1 MKNLSIR
8 HGKSSGNKSVLLL
21 TVLALGTGF
30 SSLSAQTNAAS
41 DQITAQPAADR
52 IVPFRLSE
60 QGVVRPV
67 EWGLD
72 TAWEDEG
79 NIRRGQGFMET
90 VDIVRVSFRPTDPIV
105 DGDLGADQKEHIQ
118 TRLGLL
124 GFVSPKPKLAI
135 NSDHPKIDDSY
146 KGNAQAWAQMMDLH
160 TRYFQDTGYE
170 VISVAPFNEPD
181 YTYTG
186 QGTREDFYKIAVELR
201 ANPRFKNIR
210 ICGGNTLNCD
220 EALPWYNYLKE
231 QLDEGNTHQLAGE
244 FNGYA
249 AFYETVRKDGKM
261 AMNDEMHNVMEAMVG
276 LEYGLQTGIWW
287 GSAEYARGEFC
298 KISRGGERLAYT
310 EHRPNWTAASVY
322 RSKDGSK
329 VQAFGGVSERQAKT
343 TTYRFV
349 SKEKDVFYDGY
360 GPQREFYLEM
370 PGGNS
375 YQDDEQRNAER
386 VVNITWGED
395 IQPVIDG
402 QYVLINR
409 STQRA
414 VEITQ
419 GNTAEGTN
427 VKTGKFD
434 ASKAYQR
441 WSVRPVSS
449 RIGGDF
455 SYFCITSPINGM
467 SFDIWNWSLEDGGN
481 IAIYGASN
489 GSNQQW
495 ALEYAGDGWFYIRSR
510 HSALYLEEG
519 EEAFNVQQGTKKGSN
534 DERLQ
539 WRLIP
544 ASASKI
550 EIKSLA
556 TPTGLTTEGQSASV
570 LLKWNKQSDATEYT
584 VLRSETSGGAYEIIA
599 RNVKE
604 TSFVD
609 HKALAG
615 KSYYYTVKAN
625 DNCLNSSP
633 KSQEVTATI
642 TDVHALV
649 AHYAFDGDLLDETEN
664 LNHGASLKKAMFTDG
679 KINKAVQLNGSTEFL
694 QLPTDIA
701 NHQNLTVSTWVKWDG
716 GADRQRVFDFGSG
729 EDQYMFLTYSSNIQS
744 LCFAMKNGAEEQ
756 ALETALPSPI
766 RIDNWVHLALTIG
779 DAEVRIYVN
788 GELAVSS
795 GDITIRPMD
804 IRPCLN
810 YIGRSQFVADPMFKG
825 SIDDFR
831 VYNYELSA
839 EDIKKVAQ
847 GESVGI
853 ITPQI
858 SDDELFIGPL
868 PADQKLQVTYT
879 PAQSSGRVSLSIY
892 NMQGV
897 PVLSH
902 ETTGSGVTTLDV
914 SGLPT
919 GLYLLRL
926 VDNNR
931 SVTRKFAVRH

>member
-160 TRYFQDTGYE
+160 TRYFQDAGYE

-231 QLDEGNTHQLAGE
+231 QLDEGNTHQLSGE

-409 STQRA
+409 STRRA

-441 WSVRPVSS
+441 WYVRPVSS

-544 ASASKI
+544 APASKI

-556 TPTGLTTEGQSASV
+556 TPTGLTMEGQSASV

-642 TDVHALV
+642 TDVYALV
-649 AHYAFDGDLLDETEN
+649 AHYTFDGDLLDETEN

-701 NHQNLTVSTWVKWDG
+701 NHQNLTVSTWVKWNG

-744 LCFAMKNGAEEQ
+744 LRFAMKNGAEEQ

-902 ETTGSGVTTLDV
+902 ETAGSGVTTLDV

>member
-8 HGKSSGNKSVLLL
+8 HGKSSRNKSVLLL

-135 NSDHPKIDDSY
+135 NSDHPKINDSY
-146 KGNAQAWAQMMDLH
+146 KGNAQAWPQMMDLH
-160 TRYFQDTGYE
+160 ARYFQDAGYE

-441 WSVRPVSS
+441 WYVRPVSS
-449 RIGGDF
+449 HIGGDF

-544 ASASKI
+544 APASKI

-556 TPTGLTTEGQSASV
+556 TPTGLMTEGQSASV

-649 AHYAFDGDLLDETEN
+649 AHYTFDGDLLDETEN

-716 GADRQRVFDFGSG
+716 GADWQRVFDFGSG

-744 LCFAMKNGAEEQ
+744 LRFAMKNGAEEQ

-847 GESVGI
+847 GGSVGI

-902 ETTGSGVTTLDV
+902 ETAGSGVTTLDV

>member
-1 MKNLSIR
+1 MKNPSIR

-160 TRYFQDTGYE
+160 TRYFQDAGYE

-441 WSVRPVSS
+441 WYVRPVSS

-510 HSALYLEEG
+510 HSALYLE
-519 EEAFNVQQGTKKGSN
+519 
-534 DERLQ
+534 
-539 WRLIP
+539 
-544 ASASKI
+544 
-550 EIKSLA
+550 
-556 TPTGLTTEGQSASV
+556 
-570 LLKWNKQSDATEYT
+570 
-584 VLRSETSGGAYEIIA
+584 
-599 RNVKE
+599 
-604 TSFVD
+604 
-609 HKALAG
+609 
-615 KSYYYTVKAN
+615 
-625 DNCLNSSP
+625 
-633 KSQEVTATI
+633 
-642 TDVHALV
+642 
-649 AHYAFDGDLLDETEN
+649 
-664 LNHGASLKKAMFTDG
+664 
-679 KINKAVQLNGSTEFL
+679 
-694 QLPTDIA
+694 
-701 NHQNLTVSTWVKWDG
+701 
-716 GADRQRVFDFGSG
+716 
-729 EDQYMFLTYSSNIQS
+729 
-744 LCFAMKNGAEEQ
+744 
-756 ALETALPSPI
+756 
-766 RIDNWVHLALTIG
+766 
-779 DAEVRIYVN
+779 
-788 GELAVSS
+788 
-795 GDITIRPMD
+795 
-804 IRPCLN
+804 
-810 YIGRSQFVADPMFKG
+810 
-825 SIDDFR
+825 
-831 VYNYELSA
+831 
-839 EDIKKVAQ
+839 
-847 GESVGI
+847 
-853 ITPQI
+853 
-858 SDDELFIGPL
+858 
-868 PADQKLQVTYT
+868 
-879 PAQSSGRVSLSIY
+879 
-892 NMQGV
+892 
-897 PVLSH
+897 
-902 ETTGSGVTTLDV
+902 
-914 SGLPT
+914 
-919 GLYLLRL
+919 
-926 VDNNR
+926 
-931 SVTRKFAVRH
+931 

>member
-160 TRYFQDTGYE
+160 TRYFQDAGYE

-186 QGTREDFYKIAVELR
+186 QGTREDFHKIAVELR

-210 ICGGNTLNCD
+210 ICGGNTCD

-419 GNTAEGTN
+419 GNTTEGTN

-441 WSVRPVSS
+441 WYVRPVSS

-495 ALEYAGDGWFYIRSR
+495 ALEYAGAGWFYIRSR

-544 ASASKI
+544 APASKI

-649 AHYAFDGDLLDETEN
+649 AHYTFDGDLLDETEN

-902 ETTGSGVTTLDV
+902 ETAGSGVTTLDV

>member
-8 HGKSSGNKSVLLL
+8 HGKSSRNKSVLLL

-135 NSDHPKIDDSY
+135 NSDHPKIDDFY

-160 TRYFQDTGYE
+160 TRYFQDAGYE

-349 SKEKDVFYDGY
+349 SQEKDVFYDGY

-427 VKTGKFD
+427 VKTGKFN

-441 WSVRPVSS
+441 WYVRPVSS

-544 ASASKI
+544 APASKI

-642 TDVHALV
+642 TDVHSLV
-649 AHYAFDGDLLDETEN
+649 AHYTFDGDLLDETEN

-744 LCFAMKNGAEEQ
+744 LRFAMKNGAEEQ

-847 GESVGI
+847 RESVGI

-902 ETTGSGVTTLDV
+902 ETAGSGVTTLDV

>member
-160 TRYFQDTGYE
+160 TRYFQDAGYE

-186 QGTREDFYKIAVELR
+186 QGTREDFHKIAVELR

-441 WSVRPVSS
+441 WYVRPVSS

-544 ASASKI
+544 APASKI

-609 HKALAG
+609 HKTLAG

-649 AHYAFDGDLLDETEN
+649 AHYTFDGDLLDETEN

-716 GADRQRVFDFGSG
+716 GADWQRVFDFGSG

-744 LCFAMKNGAEEQ
+744 LRFAMKNGAEEQ

-847 GESVGI
+847 GGSVGI

-897 PVLSH
+897 SVLSH
-902 ETTGSGVTTLDV
+902 ETAGSGVTTLDV

>member
-21 TVLALGTGF
+21 TVLALGAGF

-160 TRYFQDTGYE
+160 TRYFQDAGYE

-441 WSVRPVSS
+441 WYVRPVSS

-495 ALEYAGDGWFYIRSR
+495 ALEYAGAGWFYIRSR

-544 ASASKI
+544 APASKI

-642 TDVHALV
+642 TDVHSLV
-649 AHYAFDGDLLDETEN
+649 AHYTFDGDLLDETEN

-902 ETTGSGVTTLDV
+902 ETAGSGVTTLDV

>member
-8 HGKSSGNKSVLLL
+8 HGKSSRNKSVLLL

-160 TRYFQDTGYE
+160 TRYFQDAGYE

-441 WSVRPVSS
+441 WYVRPVSS

-544 ASASKI
+544 APASKI

-642 TDVHALV
+642 TDVHSLV
-649 AHYAFDGDLLDETEN
+649 AHYTFDGDLLDETEN

-744 LCFAMKNGAEEQ
+744 LRFAMKNGAEEQ

-847 GESVGI
+847 GGSVGI

-902 ETTGSGVTTLDV
+902 ETVGSGVTTLDV

>member
-1 MKNLSIR
+1 MKNLITR
-8 HGKSSGNKSVLLL
+8 HGKSFGNKSILLL
-21 TVLALGTGF
+21 TVLILDTGI
-30 SSLSAQTNAAS
+30 SSLSAQTTVAS

-79 NIRRGQGFMET
+79 NIRRGAAFMEQ
-90 VDIVRVSFRPTDPIV
+90 VDLVRVSFRPTDPIV

-146 KGNAQAWAQMMDLH
+146 KGNAQAWARMMDLH
-160 TRYFQDTGYE
+160 TRYFQDAGYE

-181 YTYTG
+181 YAYTG

-201 ANPRFKNIR
+201 ANPRFENIR

-220 EALPWYNYLKE
+220 EALPWYNYLKT

-249 AFYETVRKDGKM
+249 DFYETVRKDGKM

-298 KISRGGERLAYT
+298 KISRGGERLAYA
-310 EHRPNWTAASVY
+310 EHRSNWTAASVY

-375 YQDDEQRNAER
+375 YQDKEQQNAER

-402 QYVLINR
+402 QYILINR

-414 VEITQ
+414 VEITK
-419 GNTAEGTN
+419 GSTEEGAN
-427 VKTGKFD
+427 VKTGKYD
-434 ASKAYQR
+434 SSKTYQR
-441 WSVRPVSS
+441 WYVRPVSA

-455 SYFCITSPINGM
+455 SYFYITSPINGL
-467 SFDIWNWSLEDGGN
+467 SFDIWNWSLDDGGN
-481 IAIYGASN
+481 IAMYGVSN

-495 ALEYAGDGWFYIRSR
+495 ALEYAEDGWFYIRSR
-510 HSALYLEEG
+510 HSSLYLEEVEDG
-519 EEAFNVQQGTKKGSN
+519 FNVQQGTKKADN
-534 DERLQ
+534 NERLQ
-539 WRLIP
+539 WRLVP
-544 ASASKI
+544 APASKI

-556 TPTGLTTEGQSASV
+556 TPTGLMAEGQSASV

-584 VLRSETSGGAYEIIA
+584 VLRSEISGGAYEIIA
-599 RNVKE
+599 RSVKE

-609 HKALAG
+609 HKVLAR

-633 KSQEVTATI
+633 RSQEVTVTI
-642 TDVHALV
+642 TGVHALV

-664 LNHGASLKKAMFTDG
+664 LSHGASLKKATFTDG

-716 GADRQRVFDFGSG
+716 GADWQRVFDFGSG
-729 EDQYMFLTYSSNIQS
+729 EDQYIFLTYSSNMQS
-744 LCFAMKNGAEEQ
+744 LRFAMKNSAEEQ
-756 ALETALPSPI
+756 ALETVLPSPI
-766 RIDNWVHLALTIG
+766 RIGNWVHLALTIG
-779 DAEVRIYVN
+779 DVEVRIYVN

-795 GDITIRPMD
+795 GDITVRPMD

-810 YIGRSQFVADPMFKG
+810 YIGRSQFAADPMFKG

-879 PAQSSGRVSLSIY
+879 SAQPSGRVSFSIY

-897 PVLSH
+897 SVLSH
-902 ETTGSGVTTLDV
+902 ETAGSGVTTLDV
-914 SGLPT
+914 SRLPT

>member
-41 DQITAQPAADR
+41 DQITAQLAADR

-160 TRYFQDTGYE
+160 TRYFQDAGYE

-370 PGGNS
+370 PGGKS

-419 GNTAEGTN
+419 GNTAKGTN

-441 WSVRPVSS
+441 WYVRPVSS

-716 GADRQRVFDFGSG
+716 GADWQRVFDFGSG

-744 LCFAMKNGAEEQ
+744 LRFAMKNGAEEQ
-756 ALETALPSPI
+756 ALETALLSPI

-902 ETTGSGVTTLDV
+902 ETAGSGVTTLDV

>member
-79 NIRRGQGFMET
+79 NIRRAQGFMET

-160 TRYFQDTGYE
+160 TRYFQDAGYE

-186 QGTREDFYKIAVELR
+186 QGTREDFHKIAVELR

-419 GNTAEGTN
+419 GNTTEGTN

-441 WSVRPVSS
+441 WYVRPVSS

-495 ALEYAGDGWFYIRSR
+495 ALEYAGAGWFYIRSR

-544 ASASKI
+544 APASKI

-649 AHYAFDGDLLDETEN
+649 AHYTFDGDLLDETEN

-902 ETTGSGVTTLDV
+902 ETAGSGVTTLDV

>member
-1 MKNLSIR
+1 MKNLITR
-8 HGKSSGNKSVLLL
+8 HGKSFGNKSILLL
-21 TVLALGTGF
+21 TVLILDTGF
-30 SSLSAQTNAAS
+30 SSLFAQTTVAS

-60 QGVVRPV
+60 QWVFRPV

-79 NIRRGQGFMET
+79 NIRRGTAFMEQ
-90 VDIVRVSFRPTDPIV
+90 VDLVRVSFRPTDPIV

-146 KGNAQAWAQMMDLH
+146 KGNAQAWARMMDLH
-160 TRYFQDTGYE
+160 TRYFQDAGYE

-181 YTYTG
+181 YAYTG
-186 QGTREDFYKIAVELR
+186 QGAREDFYKIAVELR
-201 ANPRFKNIR
+201 ANPRFENIR

-220 EALPWYNYLKE
+220 EALPWYNYLKT
-231 QLDEGNTHQLAGE
+231 QLDEGNTHQLVGE

-249 AFYETVRKDGKM
+249 DFYETVRKDGKM

-298 KISRGGERLAYT
+298 KISRGGERLAYA
-310 EHRPNWTAASVY
+310 EHRSNWTAASVY

-349 SKEKDVFYDGY
+349 SKEKDIFYDGY

-370 PGGNS
+370 PGGNF
-375 YQDDEQRNAER
+375 YQDKEQQNAER

-402 QYVLINR
+402 QYILINR

-414 VEITQ
+414 VEITK
-419 GNTAEGTN
+419 GSTEEGAN
-427 VKTGKFD
+427 VKTGKYD
-434 ASKAYQR
+434 SSKTYQR
-441 WSVRPVSS
+441 WYVRPVSA

-455 SYFCITSPINGM
+455 SYFYITSPVNGL
-467 SFDIWNWSLEDGGN
+467 SFDIWNWSLDDGGN
-481 IAIYGASN
+481 IAMYGVSN

-495 ALEYAGDGWFYIRSR
+495 VLEYAEDGWFYIRSR
-510 HSALYLEEG
+510 HSSLYLEEVEDG
-519 EEAFNVQQGTKKGSN
+519 FNVQQGMKKADN
-534 DERLQ
+534 NERLQ
-539 WRLIP
+539 WRLVP
-544 ASASKI
+544 APASKI

-556 TPTGLTTEGQSASV
+556 TPTGLTAEGQSASV

-599 RNVKE
+599 RSVKE

-609 HKALAG
+609 HKVLAR

-633 KSQEVTATI
+633 RSQEVTATI
-642 TDVHALV
+642 TGVHALV

-664 LNHGASLKKAMFTDG
+664 LNHGASLKKASFTDG
-679 KINKAVQLNGSTEFL
+679 KINKALQLSGSMEFL

-716 GADRQRVFDFGSG
+716 GANRQRVFDFGSG
-729 EDQYMFLTYSSNIQS
+729 EDQYIFLTYSSNMQS
-744 LCFAMKNGAEEQ
+744 LRFAMKNGAEEQ
-756 ALETALPSPI
+756 ALETVLPSPI
-766 RIDNWVHLALTIG
+766 RIGNWVHLALTIG
-779 DAEVRIYVN
+779 DVEVRIYVN

-810 YIGRSQFVADPMFKG
+810 YIGRSQFAADPMFKG

-879 PAQSSGRVSLSIY
+879 SAQPSGRVSFSIY
-892 NMQGV
+892 NVQGV
-897 PVLSH
+897 SVLSH
-902 ETTGSGVTTLDV
+902 ETAGSGVTTLDV
-914 SGLPT
+914 SRLPT

>member
-124 GFVSPKPKLAI
+124 GFVSHKPKLAI

-146 KGNAQAWAQMMDLH
+146 KGNARAWAQMIDLH
-160 TRYFQDTGYE
+160 TRYFQDAGYE

-181 YTYTG
+181 YSYTG

-201 ANPRFKNIR
+201 ANPHFENIR

-249 AFYETVRKDGKM
+249 DFYETVRKDGKM

-370 PGGNS
+370 PGGKS

-419 GNTAEGTN
+419 GNTAKGTN

-441 WSVRPVSS
+441 WYVRPVSS

-570 LLKWNKQSDATEYT
+570 LLKWHKQSDATEYT

-716 GADRQRVFDFGSG
+716 GADWQRVFDFGSG

-744 LCFAMKNGAEEQ
+744 LRFAMKNGAEEQ
-756 ALETALPSPI
+756 ALETALLSPI

-902 ETTGSGVTTLDV
+902 ETAGSGVTTLDV

>member
-1 MKNLSIR
+1 
-8 HGKSSGNKSVLLL
+8 
-21 TVLALGTGF
+21 
-30 SSLSAQTNAAS
+30 
-41 DQITAQPAADR
+41 
-52 IVPFRLSE
+52 
-60 QGVVRPV
+60 
-67 EWGLD
+67 
-72 TAWEDEG
+72 
-79 NIRRGQGFMET
+79 
-90 VDIVRVSFRPTDPIV
+90 
-105 DGDLGADQKEHIQ
+105 
-118 TRLGLL
+118 
-124 GFVSPKPKLAI
+124 
-135 NSDHPKIDDSY
+135 
-146 KGNAQAWAQMMDLH
+146 
-160 TRYFQDTGYE
+160 
-170 VISVAPFNEPD
+170 
-181 YTYTG
+181 
-186 QGTREDFYKIAVELR
+186 
-201 ANPRFKNIR
+201 
-210 ICGGNTLNCD
+210 
-220 EALPWYNYLKE
+220 
-231 QLDEGNTHQLAGE
+231 
-244 FNGYA
+244 
-249 AFYETVRKDGKM
+249 
-261 AMNDEMHNVMEAMVG
+261 
-276 LEYGLQTGIWW
+276 
-287 GSAEYARGEFC
+287 
-298 KISRGGERLAYT
+298 
-310 EHRPNWTAASVY
+310 
-322 RSKDGSK
+322 
-329 VQAFGGVSERQAKT
+329 
-343 TTYRFV
+343 
-349 SKEKDVFYDGY
+349 
-360 GPQREFYLEM
+360 
-370 PGGNS
+370 
-375 YQDDEQRNAER
+375 
-386 VVNITWGED
+386 
-395 IQPVIDG
+395 
-402 QYVLINR
+402 
-409 STQRA
+409 
-414 VEITQ
+414 
-419 GNTAEGTN
+419 
-427 VKTGKFD
+427 
-434 ASKAYQR
+434 
-441 WSVRPVSS
+441 
-449 RIGGDF
+449 
-455 SYFCITSPINGM
+455 
-467 SFDIWNWSLEDGGN
+467 
-481 IAIYGASN
+481 
-489 GSNQQW
+489 
-495 ALEYAGDGWFYIRSR
+495 
-510 HSALYLEEG
+510 LYLEEG

-544 ASASKI
+544 APASKI

-649 AHYAFDGDLLDETEN
+649 AHYTFDGDLLDETEN

-716 GADRQRVFDFGSG
+716 GADRQRVFDFGGG

-744 LCFAMKNGAEEQ
+744 LRFAMKNGAEEQ

-902 ETTGSGVTTLDV
+902 ETAGSGVTTLDV

>member
-1 MKNLSIR
+1 MKNFSIR

-160 TRYFQDTGYE
+160 TRYFQDAGYE

-441 WSVRPVSS
+441 LYVRPVSS

-519 EEAFNVQQGTKKGSN
+519 EETFNVQQGTKKGSN

-544 ASASKI
+544 APASKI

-649 AHYAFDGDLLDETEN
+649 AHYTFDGDLLDETEN